1 MGFASLPSSTRHLLG
16 RRELKQGTVHT
27 GNKSAL
33 LLFNLERTWP
43 KDVKRNFRH
52 CLDTT
57 SPHQL
62 AALNSQ
68 QGELIRKLK
77 SFYHDSLLVCI
88 EMQPED
94 WKGFC
99 ILF

>member
-1 MGFASLPSSTRHLLG
+1 MGFASLPSTRHLLG
-16 RRELKQGTVHT
+16 RRELEQGTLHA
-27 GNKSAL
+27 GSKSAL
-33 LLFNLERTWP
+33 FNIERTWP
-43 KDVKRNFRH
+43 KDVKTNCRH

-68 QGELIRKLK
+68 QGGLIRKLR
-77 SFYHDSLLVCI
+77 SFYHDSLLVSI

-94 WKGFC
+94 WKSFC

>member
-1 MGFASLPSSTRHLLG
+1 MGFASLPSTRHLLG
-16 RRELKQGTVHT
+16 RRELEQGSVHA
-27 GNKSAL
+27 GSKSAL

-43 KDVKRNFRH
+43 KDVKRSCKR

-62 AALNSQ
+62 VALNSQ
-68 QGELIRKLK
+68 QGGLIRKLK
-77 SFYHDSLLVCI
+77 SFYHDNLLVSI

>member
-1 MGFASLPSSTRHLLG
+1 MSFASLPSIRHLLG
-16 RRELKQGTVHT
+16 RRLLEQGTECA
-27 GNKSAL
+27 GGKSAL
-33 LLFNLERTWP
+33 LLFNLEKTWS
-43 KDVKRNFRH
+43 KDVKSNCKR

-62 AALNSQ
+62 EALNAQ
-68 QGELIRKLK
+68 QGGLIRKVK
-77 SFYHDSLLVCI
+77 SFHRDSLLVST
-88 EMQPED
+88 EMQLKN